1 MNAVLVATQRVGA
14 VVVPNLGPSP
24 DLYTTTPLA
33 AGLLFLGIVGVILF
47 TAQCLG
53 VNRKAARGVV
63 PWAPVLL
70 AFGLMV
76 VPVVA
81 GIVLIETG
89 KAQASDRLRAYNV
102 RQGEVQD
109 QLAPHLEA
117 EYGVVIHFSGDIPT
131 EDGEDSLADITVPDG
146 SRQKCFIVA
155 KGTYEIR
162 CGSPYSAKESTP
174 LPVVEPGA
182 KS

>member
-1 MNAVLVATQRVGA
+1 MNAVLTAAHRVGA
-14 VVVPNLGPSP
+14 VAVPNLGPRP
-24 DLYTTTPLA
+24 ELYHTTILA
-33 AGLLFLGIVGVILF
+33 SGLLFLGIVGVILF

-53 VNRKAARGVV
+53 VNRKAAQGVV
-63 PWAPVLL
+63 PWAPMLL
-70 AFGLMV
+70 TFLLMV

-117 EYGVVIHFSGDIPT
+117 EFGIVIHTNTIPT
-131 EDGEDSLADITVPDG
+131 EDGEKVSTDITTPDG
-146 SRQKCFIVA
+146 TRQKCYIVA
-155 KGTYEIR
+155 NGTYEIR
-162 CGSPYSAKESTP
+162 CGVPNDAEESTP
-174 LPVVEPGA
+174 LPVVDPGA
-182 KS
+182 